1 MMNKIRLFIKD
12 MFYSCL
18 TRKQVINY
26 VYKKTTGK
34 RMNWKH
40 PVDFN
45 EKINWLKL
53 YSDTSMWTLC
63 ADKYRVREY
72 VKQKGYGDILVPLL
86 GKWNTAEEI
95 DFKKLP
101 DGFVLKTNH
110 GSGDVIIVK
119 DKSKLDID
127 NIRKILN
134 KNLKTPYG
142 KYQGENHYLS
152 IPPCI
157 IAEPLLNQNSS
168 VSCSIIDYKIICFDG
183 KPYCTLCFFNR
194 KDGHYDF
201 ELHDLDWQSHPECL
215 VFNDHSRDGKGV
227 IKKPSSYSLMLKVAS
242 DLSKGFPQV
251 RVDFYEIDGK
261 LLLSELTFTTTGGC
275 IKYLSDDFLKELG
288 SQIELK

>member
-1 MMNKIRLFIKD
+1 MNLIRSFIKD
-12 MFYSCL
+12 LFYSCL
-18 TRKQVINY
+18 TRKQIINY

-34 RMNWKH
+34 KMNWKH

-53 YSDTSMWTLC
+53 YSDTSLWTLC
-63 ADKYRVREY
+63 ADKYKVREY
-72 VKQKGYGDILVPLL
+72 IEHKGYKNLLVPLL
-86 GKWNTAEEI
+86 GKWDSAEEI
-95 DFKKLP
+95 DFDKLP
-101 DGFVLKTNH
+101 NEFVLKTNH
-110 GSGDVIIVK
+110 GSGDVIVVEN
-119 DKSKLDID
+119 KSEINFDEV
-127 NIRKILN
+127 RKVLN

-142 KYQGENHYLS
+142 KYQGESHYLD

-157 IAEPLLNQNSS
+157 IAEPLLEQKSS
-168 VSCSIIDYKIICFDG
+168 VSSSIIDYKIICFDG

-201 ELHDLDWQSHPECL
+201 ELHDLNWQSHPECL

-227 IKKPSSYSLMLKVAS
+227 ILKPLSYDLMLKAAS

-261 LLLSELTFTTTGGC
+261 PLLSELTFTTTGGC
-275 IKYLSDDFLKELG
+275 IRYFTDEYLKELG
-288 SQIELK
+288 DQIIQR

>member
-1 MMNKIRLFIKD
+1 MNLIRSFIKD
-12 MFYSCL
+12 LFYSCL
-18 TRKQVINY
+18 TRKQIINY

-34 RMNWKH
+34 KMNWKH

-53 YSDTSMWTLC
+53 YSDTSLWTLC
-63 ADKYRVREY
+63 ADKYKVREY
-72 VKQKGYGDILVPLL
+72 IEHKGYKNLLVPLL
-86 GKWNTAEEI
+86 GKWDSAEEI
-95 DFKKLP
+95 DFDKLP
-101 DGFVLKTNH
+101 NEFVLKTNH
-110 GSGDVIIVK
+110 GSGDVIVVEN
-119 DKSKLDID
+119 KSEINFDEV
-127 NIRKILN
+127 RKVLN

-142 KYQGENHYLS
+142 KYQGESHYLD

-157 IAEPLLNQNSS
+157 IAEPLLEQKSS
-168 VSCSIIDYKIICFDG
+168 ASSSIIDYKIICFDG

-201 ELHDLDWQSHPECL
+201 ELHDLNWQSHPECL

-227 IKKPSSYSLMLKVAS
+227 ILKPLSYDLMLKAAS

-261 LLLSELTFTTTGGC
+261 PLLSELTFTTTGGC
-275 IKYLSDDFLKELG
+275 IRYFTDEYLKELG
-288 SQIELK
+288 DQIILR

>member
-1 MMNKIRLFIKD
+1 MNLIRSFIKD
-12 MFYSCL
+12 LFYSCL
-18 TRKQVINY
+18 TRKQIINY

-34 RMNWKH
+34 KMNWKH

-53 YSDTSMWTLC
+53 YSDTSLWTLC
-63 ADKYRVREY
+63 ADKYKVREY
-72 VKQKGYGDILVPLL
+72 IEHKGYKNLLVPLL
-86 GKWNTAEEI
+86 GKWDSAEEI
-95 DFKKLP
+95 DLDKLP
-101 DGFVLKTNH
+101 NEFVLKTNH
-110 GSGDVIIVK
+110 GSGDVIVVEN
-119 DKSKLDID
+119 KSEINFDEV
-127 NIRKILN
+127 RKVLN

-142 KYQGENHYLS
+142 KYQGESHYLD

-157 IAEPLLNQNSS
+157 IAEPLLEQKSS
-168 VSCSIIDYKIICFDG
+168 ASSSIIDYKIICFDG

-201 ELHDLDWQSHPECL
+201 ELHDLNWQSHPECL

-227 IKKPSSYSLMLKVAS
+227 ILKPLSYDLMLKAAS

-261 LLLSELTFTTTGGC
+261 PLLSELTFTTTGGC
-275 IKYLSDDFLKELG
+275 IRYFTDEYLKELG
-288 SQIELK
+288 DQIILR